1 MTGTAV
7 AVQQNTLPTALPDF
21 LQSQEVVAQVQAFN
35 AAAMGGIKSGGF
47 PRISVSGSK
56 FFIIDSSAEN
66 PRQLITTTYPD
77 PNAPGGMVSVP
88 AAVLSAVVVGANPN
102 LSKVYYEGPYVPGDD
117 REPDCSSDDG
127 IRPDAHILEPRN
139 NACATCPMNAWGSK
153 ITPQGKE
160 TKACA
165 DSKRLVIL
173 SAAPGAL
180 QNYKAL
186 ALNITPAMLKD
197 WGVYVRSL
205 SQRQIPVHGV
215 VTRLTFDPT
224 VDFPKLNFTFERFLS
239 KDEFDVVVRRM
250 QSDEV
255 KNIEKPVRTPSTP
268 ALAAPTATAL
278 PQIPAPP
285 AHIPQTPPPAP
296 VAAPQPAPAPVAAD
310 PFSGAA
316 AAVAQVQPTTTAP
329 SPAAQPAPPP
339 APVDPLA
346 GLPPEVVAT
355 INMVGGIGSPAGA
368 QIAAAARAAAGNAP
382 PPAVAQA
389 AATVAADPPKRTR
402 GRPAKT
408 QPADPQPPAAP
419 AAPVAAAPEA
429 PPPAPAAASA
439 PQPAPAQ
446 LTTGFASSPATTVV
460 PAGTGIASQLDSLLE
475 GIMKGQQ

>member
-255 KNIEKPVRTPSTP
+255 KNIEKPVRTPSAP

-285 AHIPQTPPPAP
+285 AHIPQTPPP
-296 VAAPQPAPAPVAAD
+296 VAAPAPAPVAAD

-316 AAVAQVQPTTTAP
+316 AAVAQVQPT
-329 SPAAQPAPPP
+329 PAAPPPVAAPAP

-368 QIAAAARAAAGNAP
+368 QIAAAARAAAGSAP

-389 AATVAADPPKRTR
+389 AAAVAAEPPKRTR

-408 QPADPQPPAAP
+408 QPADPPPP
-419 AAPVAAAPEA
+419 AAPVAAAPVA
-429 PPPAPAAASA
+429 TPSAPAAAPA

-446 LTTGFASSPATTVV
+446 PTTGFASNPAATVV
-460 PAGTGIASQLDSLLE
+460 PAGTGIANQLDSLLA
-475 GIMKGQQ
+475 GIMGGQQ